1 MGPTAEPRHAAAEGR
16 SAHVRSWANLAKR
29 ARVRSGKRMPAE
41 REGLFTEWLNQCSR
55 SEGLTSNFPRNPVCG
70 RWYEGCLGENM
81 SKTLASAFAL
91 VSVLTIASRAFAD
104 EPVPTD
110 QVAEA
115 APSLPALPPAAT
127 APAPRQAAPAE
138 GPAEPA
144 ASPRTGPS
152 EWYGYETLLVD
163 GAGLGLG
170 AASVAGGIPF
180 GIAGLA
186 TYVLGGPI
194 VHAVHGHG
202 GKVGIDLAVRLG
214 APAVGLATGAAIGC
228 AMVSCGKGD
237 FSAII
242 GIIGGGVGAGVG
254 MLTAIIIDAAVLANE
269 PAAPAK
275 AKPWNGK
282 PTFTPQVSALP
293 GGGSVG
299 VGGAF

>member
-1 MGPTAEPRHAAAEGR
+1 
-16 SAHVRSWANLAKR
+16 
-29 ARVRSGKRMPAE
+29 
-41 REGLFTEWLNQCSR
+41 
-55 SEGLTSNFPRNPVCG
+55 
-70 RWYEGCLGENM
+70 M
-81 SKTLASAFAL
+81 SKTLASALAL
-91 VSVLTIASRAFAD
+91 VSVLVVASSAFAD
-104 EPVPTD
+104 DAVPSD

-115 APSLPALPPAAT
+115 APSLPALPPT
-127 APAPRQAAPAE
+127 APAPRPAVPAE
-138 GPAEPA
+138 VPVEPVEREELPKA
-144 ASPRTGPS
+144 RG

-170 AASVAGGIPF
+170 AGTVAGGIPL

-194 VHAVHGHG
+194 VHAVHGQG

-214 APAVGLATGAAIGC
+214 APAVGMATGAAIGC
-228 AMVSCGKGD
+228 AMFSCSKGD
-237 FSAII
+237 FAGFGAFIL
-242 GIIGGGVGAGVG
+242 GGVGAGVG
-254 MLTAIIIDAAVLANE
+254 ALTAIVIDAAVLANE

-293 GGGSVG
+293 GGGSLG